1 MEAVEQGARARLS
14 VDLGGLKAVLA
25 ARARATGKSPATL
38 VREALAMALAPAP
51 EATEHRDELTAIH
64 AGRRV
69 RVYLRM
75 QPEEADGLVR
85 AARLAGLAPARY
97 VAVLVAGV
105 PAAQADPSGGP
116 GIGEHRKALLA
127 SSAQLASLARD
138 LRQLT
143 RLLAMGDVAG
153 ARVYRVSLEA
163 AASAIQL
170 HLQAAGEVLADLT
183 PRSTSE
189 GTERVARRSG
199 HRLAG
204 THRRQG
210 KASASGREPGRA

>member
-1 MEAVEQGARARLS
+1 MEAVERGAKERLS
-14 VDLGGLKAVLA
+14 VDLGGLKAVLTD
-25 ARARATGKSPATL
+25 RARATGKSPAAL

-51 EATEHRDELTAIH
+51 EATAPRDELTAIS

-69 RVYLRM
+69 RVNLRK
-75 QPEEADGLVR
+75 QPEEADALMR
-85 AARLAGLAPARY
+85 AAHMAGLAPARY
-97 VAVLVAGV
+97 VAALVAEV
-105 PAAQADPSGGP
+105 PAAQAAPSGGP
-116 GIGEHRKALLA
+116 ALGEHRKALLA
-127 SSAQLASLARD
+127 SSAQLASLTRD

-143 RLLAMGDVAG
+143 RLLAMGDVEG

-163 AASAIQL
+163 AASAIQQ
-170 HLQAAGEVLADLT
+170 HLRAAGEVLADLT

-204 THRRQG
+204 TLCGQG
-210 KASASGREPGRA
+210 KASARGREPGRA

>member
-1 MEAVEQGARARLS
+1 MGEVEQSARARLS
-14 VDLGGLKAVLA
+14 VDLGGLKAVLT

-38 VREALAMALAPAP
+38 VREALAMAFVPAP
-51 EATEHRDELTAIH
+51 EAAESRDELTAICT
-64 AGRRV
+64 GRRV
-69 RVYLRM
+69 RVNLRM
-75 QPEEADGLVR
+75 QPEQADALVR

-97 VAVLVAGV
+97 VAALVAGV

-116 GIGEHRKALLA
+116 GLTEHRKALLA
-127 SSAQLASLARD
+127 SSAQLASLTRD

-143 RLLAMGDVAG
+143 RLLVMGDAAG
-153 ARVYRVSLEA
+153 ARPYRVSLEA
-163 AASAIQL
+163 AASAIQQ

-183 PRSTSE
+183 PRSTSV

-204 THRRQG
+204 TLRGQG
-210 KASASGREPGRA
+210 KASGSGREPGRA